1 MEKFRVYRIY
11 KDDSGISGRVEQSTL
26 DELSPGEVVLKAA
39 YSSVNYKDALAA
51 TGAGRIISSFPLIGG
66 IDVSGVVESSED
78 DRFKAGDQVLVTGYD
93 LGVAHDGG
101 YAEFVRVPAEWV
113 IPLPDALTPR
123 EAMII
128 GTAGFTAALCVHR
141 MEQNDQSPDQGSILV
156 SGATGGVGSM
166 AIDMLSSKGYQVT
179 ALTGK
184 LEESDYLYQLGAKE
198 ILDRTKLELSD
209 RPLEKALWAG
219 AVDNVGGDILA
230 WLTRTV
236 KPWGNITS
244 VGLAGGAQLETT
256 VMPFIL
262 RGVSLLGITSAGCP
276 TALRHEIWDR
286 IANDLRPKHF
296 NKMAVKE
303 ITLEDLDGVFNTML
317 KGESRGR
324 TIVRL

>member
-1 MEKFRVYRIY
+1 MKKFRVYRIY
-11 KDDSGISGRVEQSTL
+11 KDDSGISGRIEASTL
-26 DELSPGEVVLKAA
+26 DELSPGEVVIKAA

-51 TGAGRIISSFPLIGG
+51 TGTGKIISNFPLIGG
-66 IDVSGVVESSED
+66 VDVSGIVESSED
-78 DRFKAGDQVLVTGYD
+78 GRFKTGDQVLVTGYD

-113 IPLPDALTPR
+113 IPLPDTLSPR

-128 GTAGFTAALCVHR
+128 GTAGFTAALCVYR
-141 MEQNDQSPDQGSILV
+141 MEQNGQSPDQGPILV
-156 SGATGGVGSM
+156 SGASGGVGNM
-166 AIDMLSSKGYQVT
+166 AIDMLSSKDYQVT

-184 LEESDYLYQLGAKE
+184 LDESDYLYQLGASE
-198 ILDRTKLELSD
+198 ILDRTKLEFSD

-244 VGLAGGAQLETT
+244 VGLAGGAQLKTT

-276 TALRHEIWDR
+276 TVLRHKIWAR
-286 IANDLRPKHF
+286 IASDLRPKHF
-296 NKMAVKE
+296 DKMAVKE
-303 ITLEDLDGVFNTML
+303 IALEDLDTVFNAML
-317 KGESRGR
+317 KGQTRGR